1 MINFWNNTKKFPGF
15 LFSVIAGFF
24 LTTFYPIFEL
34 LREANKRVFVI
45 SFIVLLISIIIATLR
60 RMAALN

>member
-1 MINFWNNTKKFPGF
+1 MANFWNNVKRFPRF

-34 LREANKRVFVI
+34 LKEGNKRVFIVSLIILSITVI
-45 SFIVLLISIIIATLR
+45 VVILR
-60 RMAALN
+60 RMLALD